1 MSTTGK
7 ITIRRSRW
15 LLFAEQMTVNEIV
28 KKYKK
33 TAAVFTKHRVDSCCG
48 GAVSLAVAAKRDGAD
63 LKQLIAD
70 LEAVIDD

>member
-1 MSTTGK
+1 
-7 ITIRRSRW
+7 
-15 LLFAEQMTVNEIV
+15 MTVNEIV